1 MTSPTCPPR
10 PSRKR
15 EAILDAAQ
23 ASFLELGYAATS
35 MDALA
40 ARAGVSKATIYA
52 HFTGKEELFAAVI
65 NRRCERELWTPDVR
79 PEGKDARTTLTA
91 IAMGMARLLSSPEV
105 VGIYRVVVAE
115 AARQPDL
122 ARAFWEAGP
131 GRGKAELSAMFEDLN
146 QRGELNVP
154 DCWAA
159 ADQFTAMMRGEVFHR
174 MVLNLPQP
182 DQSSP
187 ESTAL
192 AAVDTMLRAFAV
204 VR

>member
-1 MTSPTCPPR
+1 MTIPSCPPR

-23 ASFLELGYAATS
+23 DSFLELGYAATS
-35 MDALA
+35 MDLLA

-65 NRRCERELWTPDVR
+65 NRRCERDLWTPDVR

-91 IAMGMARLLSSPEV
+91 IAMGIARLLNTPEV

-115 AARQPDL
+115 SPRQPDL

-131 GRGKAELSAMFEDLN
+131 GRGKAELSAMFEDLTR
-146 QRGELNVP
+146 RGELNVP

-174 MVLNLPQP
+174 MLLNLPQ
-182 DQSSP
+182 SHHNSP

-192 AAVDTMLRAFAV
+192 AAVEMLLQAYGAKV
-204 VR
+204 